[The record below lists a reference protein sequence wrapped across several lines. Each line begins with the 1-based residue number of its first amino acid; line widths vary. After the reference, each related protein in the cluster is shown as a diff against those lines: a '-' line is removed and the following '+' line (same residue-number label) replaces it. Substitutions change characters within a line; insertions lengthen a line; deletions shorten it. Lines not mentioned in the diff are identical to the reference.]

1 MILAEHKPYQPI
13 KPDGTQEFTAPSM
26 KIVYTLPERK
36 SIIDTD
42 SGKRLAEQVED
53 LLELIQAF
61 KEGLIKEEY

>member
-1 MILAEHKPYQPI
+1 
-13 KPDGTQEFTAPSM
+13 M